1 MVMRLHVG
9 SISDYIVKVENLKVY
24 FTKGGIFSKK
34 YIVKAL
40 DNVTLSIKEKEVMGV
55 VGESGSGKTTLGR
68 VTIGLQKPT
77 AGDIYIRVDKRE
89 INVNKTKLKDISKY
103 VQMIYQDPYSSIDP
117 IMRVYDVLAMPLKY
131 KKRLI

>member
-40 DNVTLSIKEKEVMGV
+40 DNVTLSIKE
-55 VGESGSGKTTLGR
+55 
-68 VTIGLQKPT
+68 
-77 AGDIYIRVDKRE
+77 
-89 INVNKTKLKDISKY
+89 NY
-103 VQMIYQDPYSSIDP
+103 V
-117 IMRVYDVLAMPLKY
+117 R
-131 KKRLI
+131 